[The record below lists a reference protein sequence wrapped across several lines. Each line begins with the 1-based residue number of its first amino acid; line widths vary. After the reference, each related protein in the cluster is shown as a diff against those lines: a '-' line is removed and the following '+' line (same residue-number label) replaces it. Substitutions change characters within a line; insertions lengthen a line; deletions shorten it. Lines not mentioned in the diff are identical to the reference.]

1 MGIRF
6 ICEHCQE
13 RLNVK
18 STQAGQK
25 GECPHCQNIITVP
38 SDSTKSNAD
47 LANEENV
54 TIDSPLDIDSQI
66 LDAGLSGSI
75 ALESDEAQ
83 QALSVPFSSQ
93 IIAAKAEG
101 KEHFA
106 AADSFLLDKP
116 EPPTT
121 LGKVDPIAEAP
132 RKVWYFRS
140 KALGEKGPLKGR
152 EMQDHLDRGDVSV
165 GCIVWREDWEDWQP
179 AERVFPSLVALAEQI
194 EFESKNRSRR
204 KIPAELNPHSALQ
217 RSRRRMRIIGI
228 VAIAAG
234 LLTIGALAFVLI
246 QLISS

>member
-6 ICEHCQE
+6 ICEHCQQ

-38 SDSTKSNAD
+38 TDSTKSNAD

-75 ALESDEAQ
+75 ALEADES
-83 QALSVPFSSQ
+83 LESFSIPFAPQ
-93 IIAAKAEG
+93 MIGAKAEG
-101 KEHFA
+101 KDRFTT
-106 AADSFLLDKP
+106 ADSFLLDKP

-140 KALGEKGPLKGR
+140 KVLGEKGPLKGR
-152 EMQDHLDRGDVSV
+152 EMQEYLDKGDVNV

-179 AERVFPSLVALAEQI
+179 AERVFPPLVALAEQL
-194 EFESKNRSRR
+194 ETNRKDQSGS
-204 KIPAELNPHSALQ
+204 KIPDELNPHSALQ